1 MASTA
6 FVGVDLGAGGAP
18 RAPAH
23 VVEPFLGARD
33 ASDGSN
39 GGVAALG
46 GGSAA
51 REAALLVELELAR
64 LGDSAAGVRDAF
76 NGYRDARDAEGGEVA
91 SLARARAA
99 ALAEARDALGRKTAT
114 ILEAV
119 RRKCKDHRRDRDRI
133 LAESAASVAAA
144 TREALAEHDKFDGLQ
159 ALALGAIESAQ
170 ARAEASCQALRNE
183 NAALR
188 EELQSVV
195 RRGVSDLANSGSRSD
210 LACAAAAGPFRKPG
224 QVTSSESSRG
234 GGSGSDSDPRAAGSS
249 EAETSDPSDDGASN
263 SAGSGG
269 DICKG
274 VVEGRSSRRP
284 RTARAA
290 TTTSPRGS
298 WRPRSASATSCT
310 TSWSSARRCWSARR
324 RRRRRRRR

>member
-99 ALAEARDALGRKTAT
+99 ALAEARDARVLQRGTSWGR
-114 ILEAV
+114 
-119 RRKCKDHRRDRDRI
+119 D
-133 LAESAASVAAA
+133 
-144 TREALAEHDKFDGLQ
+144 
-159 ALALGAIESAQ
+159 
-170 ARAEASCQALRNE
+170 
-183 NAALR
+183 
-188 EELQSVV
+188 
-195 RRGVSDLANSGSRSD
+195 
-210 LACAAAAGPFRKPG
+210 AAAGASVRPA
-224 QVTSSESSRG
+224 
-234 GGSGSDSDPRAAGSS
+234 PRA
-249 EAETSDPSDDGASN
+249 T
-263 SAGSGG
+263 
-269 DICKG
+269 
-274 VVEGRSSRRP
+274 R
-284 RTARAA
+284 
-290 TTTSPRGS
+290 
-298 WRPRSASATSCT
+298 
-310 TSWSSARRCWSARR
+310 
-324 RRRRRRRR
+324 

>member
-1 MASTA
+1 MRRAAKSRRSLELEPPPSLKRATRESSSA
-6 FVGVDLGAGGAP
+6 VRLGGATPP
-18 RAPAH
+18 RGRPS
-23 VVEPFLGARD
+23 GR
-33 ASDGSN
+33 
-39 GGVAALG
+39 
-46 GGSAA
+46 
-51 REAALLVELELAR
+51 R
-64 LGDSAAGVRDAF
+64 
-76 NGYRDARDAEGGEVA
+76 
-91 SLARARAA
+91 RAR
-99 ALAEARDALGRKTAT
+99 RDEKEIFFFPRLGRKTAT

-119 RRKCKDHRRDRDRI
+119 RRKCEDHRRDRDRI

-234 GGSGSDSDPRAAGSS
+234 GGSGTSGR
-249 EAETSDPSDDGASN
+249 AETRLRDA
-263 SAGSGG
+263 
-269 DICKG
+269 
-274 VVEGRSSRRP
+274 
-284 RTARAA
+284 
-290 TTTSPRGS
+290 
-298 WRPRSASATSCT
+298 
-310 TSWSSARRCWSARR
+310 
-324 RRRRRRRR
+324 